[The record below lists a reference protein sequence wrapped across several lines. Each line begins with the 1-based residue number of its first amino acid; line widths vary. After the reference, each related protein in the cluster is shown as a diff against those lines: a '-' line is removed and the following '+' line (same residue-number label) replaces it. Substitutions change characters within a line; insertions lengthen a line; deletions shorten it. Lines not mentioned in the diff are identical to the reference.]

1 VVPTFSVDSG
11 LIFERDTNYFGRDVR
26 QTLEPRAFY
35 VYTPYRSQ
43 NALPNYDT
51 ASFDFNFTTIYTE
64 NAYVGNDRIADNNL
78 LTLGLSTR
86 LVDAVTGAQLA
97 QVGIAQRPRFST
109 QLVTLPGQAPIP
121 PGWSDMLVAG
131 TINWSPTWNAAA
143 ALQFDARDGSIAR
156 TTVGASYNP
165 GNYRVFNAA
174 YRLQAGVS
182 ESLNVAW
189 QWPLNDLW
197 GDLGLDLGKGKG
209 QGAGRWYS
217 VGRLNYDL
225 GGRQL
230 VDALAGFEY
239 DAGCWIARLVLTRLQ
254 TSTTAANT
262 GIAMQMEFVG
272 FTRLGTSPL
281 KSLRDNIS
289 RYQYLREQTT
299 PPSRFSNYD

>member
-1 VVPTFSVDSG
+1 MDLSVDMDYTRFESNPTLTGQPNAQRTYTLAQLSRPWALPGAFVTPKVQVHAANYIFDGALSTGATSANPVVPTFSVDSG

-189 QWPLNDLW
+189 QWQGPGRGPLV
-197 GDLGLDLGKGKG
+197 
-209 QGAGRWYS
+209 QRWPAEL
-217 VGRLNYDL
+217 RP
-225 GGRQL
+225 RR
-230 VDALAGFEY
+230 AP
-239 DAGCWIARLVLTRLQ
+239 TR
-254 TSTTAANT
+254 
-262 GIAMQMEFVG
+262 
-272 FTRLGTSPL
+272 
-281 KSLRDNIS
+281 
-289 RYQYLREQTT
+289 
-299 PPSRFSNYD
+299 